1 MYHDLVSCDALEFVW
16 NRFEFAWA
24 SFLDCKLGTLVFM
37 SFLFIVQQN
46 LPSVN
51 YCLPCNSSGC
61 YMLTM
66 MSQNGNDHP
75 TSMVYLAVLK

>member
-1 MYHDLVSCDALEFVW
+1 
-16 NRFEFAWA
+16 
-24 SFLDCKLGTLVFM
+24 
-37 SFLFIVQQN
+37 